1 MNENRD
7 EVDASNMDGEE
18 IKALAADE
26 SALAPIESATEIEVS
41 EQEIIAKKTEL
52 EEVIQCEEEVK
63 NEDTEELEV
72 KVEENNTENDKAT
85 VDKPEP
91 DDESENLDDSIVAGA
106 PDQAPPSDQTI
117 DLMIDQT
124 KE

>member
-41 EQEIIAKKTEL
+41 EQEVIAKKTEL

-124 KE
+124 K

>member
-41 EQEIIAKKTEL
+41 EQEVIAKKTEL